1 MIRIRRLTGI
11 LFQLPTG
18 LSSGGLLSIA
28 SEATQGNAD
37 AYTSG
42 FQGIVFIFV
51 AGAFFLMAYSCWT
64 ARQRLNGPYSGSV
77 HCRCSSTSIRIPT
90 KRNRSLLL
98 IDIINVLYNHTE
110 IKGLNEWN

>member
-51 AGAFFLMAYSCWT
+51 AGAVF
-64 ARQRLNGPYSGSV
+64 
-77 HCRCSSTSIRIPT
+77 
-90 KRNRSLLL
+90 
-98 IDIINVLYNHTE
+98 
-110 IKGLNEWN
+110 